1 MASKAFDEAFRSDI
15 LEPLVCERGRQ
26 RTVRL
31 AATPHRN
38 EANDGAEDEPI
49 GPRVFVGS
57 LRPAETTATNEAVTD
72 LKPVRPFDRD
82 RRLGRLSAESA
93 SARAVMPA

>member
-1 MASKAFDEAFRSDI
+1 LPRNLLLPAVDYHREMASKAFDEAFRSDI

-49 GPRVFVGS
+49 GPRVFVAVCGQPR
-57 LRPAETTATNEAVTD
+57 RPPPT
-72 LKPVRPFDRD
+72 RP
-82 RRLGRLSAESA
+82 
-93 SARAVMPA
+93 